1 MSELILN
8 NLQTFKTQ
16 LVTNPTRTFKL
27 EVRTLMPGGSD
38 ESVDSEPE
46 LSSVAVLGH
55 KRANPSAKSE
65 CYRVAKAWKL
75 KIVVPHDYVEK
86 IMDLLAE
93 IPRAKHQN
101 IDLVFLTAQFDATNI
116 ANSNATFDVAVEGF
130 AELNVAVG
138 GFAEL

>member
-1 MSELILN
+1 
-8 NLQTFKTQ
+8 
-16 LVTNPTRTFKL
+16 
-27 EVRTLMPGGSD
+27 MPGGSD

-75 KIVVPHDYVEK
+75 IFVVPHDDVQN

-93 IPRAKHQN
+93 IPKARHQN

-116 ANSNATFDVAVEGF
+116 ANSNADFDVTVEGF
-130 AELNVAVG
+130 AQIGRAHV
-138 GFAEL
+138 